1 MLHISTLDPSTYQLL
16 RDLFK
21 IPCIKETFAL
31 AGGTSLALQIGHR
44 KSIDL
49 DFFSNS
55 EFNVKELEIILQS
68 NKNNIFQYAG
78 NNSRMLFGFISKVK
92 CDFIHEPAKLINPYL
107 EIENVKYFSVEDIAA
122 MKLHTICG
130 LGKKKDF
137 FDIYALLQIYNWE
150 TLLGFFT
157 TKYDQTQLF
166 YLWRSIVYFDD
177 AENDPDIIGIFPF
190 NKNWEEVK
198 KYISTVCQ

>member
-68 NKNNIFQYAG
+68 NKTTFSNMQQQQQNAF
-78 NNSRMLFGFISKVK
+78 L
-92 CDFIHEPAKLINPYL
+92 DLLIRL
-107 EIENVKYFSVEDIAA
+107 NV
-122 MKLHTICG
+122 
-130 LGKKKDF
+130 
-137 FDIYALLQIYNWE
+137 IY
-150 TLLGFFT
+150 TRT
-157 TKYDQTQLF
+157 
-166 YLWRSIVYFDD
+166 R
-177 AENDPDIIGIFPF
+177 
-190 NKNWEEVK
+190 
-198 KYISTVCQ
+198 